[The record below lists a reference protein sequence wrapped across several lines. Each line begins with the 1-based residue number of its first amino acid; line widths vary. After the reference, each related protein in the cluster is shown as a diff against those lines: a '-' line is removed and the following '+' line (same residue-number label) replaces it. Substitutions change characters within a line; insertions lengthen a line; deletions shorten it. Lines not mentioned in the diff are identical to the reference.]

1 MTQVLSLTR
10 SNRHLTL
17 LSVLL
22 FFCFTTRVF
31 AQDILIPVE
40 TKTNALVLAVS
51 RNKDV
56 NILYLGQ
63 KLSHAQEYGNISSAY
78 KQTTDYSDVLASA
91 YTSAGSRNLAEPA
104 IAVIHGDGN
113 TSVDLKYVSH
123 KTERIDNNR
132 LLTSVVLKDSLYP
145 FWVTLYYKTY
155 VEEDVVEQWC
165 VIRHTEKKNVALTKF
180 ASANLQ
186 LKAGSYWL
194 RQYHGDWAKEMQPE
208 ETLLTHGIKTLDS
221 KLGTRANL
229 FQPALF
235 MVSLDKSATEDEG
248 TVLFGSLSWTGNFRI
263 DLEVDYQDNLRLLA
277 GINNFAST
285 YDLKAGEEFITP
297 AFLYTL
303 SREGKGRAS
312 RNLHNWARNYKLLD
326 GKGTRLTLLNNWEAT
341 YFDFNEEKLATL
353 LKDTKKLGVDLFLLD
368 DGWFAN
374 KYPRND
380 DRAGLGDWQENR
392 QKLPNGISYLV
403 KEAKAND
410 VKFGIWIEPEMV
422 NPKSELYEKHPDW
435 IIRQPGREEHYF
447 RNQLVL
453 DLSNPKVQD
462 FVFGVVNGLLEK
474 NPDLAYIKWDC
485 NAVIYNAY
493 SAHLKN
499 QTHLYVDYVKGLY
512 NVLERIRGKYPTVPM
527 MLCSGGGGR
536 TDYGALQYFT
546 EYWPSDNTD
555 PLERI
560 FIQWEYSYFF
570 PAIAS
575 SNHVTDWGKQSIK
588 YRTDVAMMGKL
599 GFDIVVSKL
608 KPDELAFCQQAIK
621 QYDSVK
627 TIIWQGDQYR
637 LTDPRQHSTA
647 SVLYLDREKST
658 GVMFNYLVSN
668 RYSAGSTQP
677 IRLKGLAPEKIYRL
691 REVNLYPGTLSSIAG
706 EKSFTGEYLM
716 TVGYNPDVRAGRNSV
731 VLKITETNR

>member
-1 MTQVLSLTR
+1 MKHVQQLFSF
-10 SNRHLTL
+10 NGRHAIF
-17 LSVLL
+17 SIVLL
-22 FFCFTTRVF
+22 VCFGAGVS

-40 TKTNALVLAVS
+40 TKTNALVLQVG
-51 RNKDV
+51 RTKDV
-56 NILYLGQ
+56 NILYLGE
-63 KLSHAQEYGNISSAY
+63 KLSHPEEYSNISNAY
-78 KQTTDYSDVLASA
+78 KQAADYSNVLASA
-91 YTSAGSRNLAEPA
+91 YTSAGSRNLVEPA
-104 IAVIHGDGN
+104 ISVVHGDGN
-113 TSVDLKYVSH
+113 TSLDLRYVSH
-123 KTERIDNNR
+123 KTERIDNDR
-132 LLTSVVLKDSLYP
+132 YLTTVVLKDSLYP

-155 VEEDVVEQWC
+155 VDEDVVEQWC
-165 VIRHTEKKNVALTKF
+165 VIRHKEKGRVALSKF

-229 FQPALF
+229 FQPSLF
-235 MVSLDKSATEDEG
+235 MVSLDKPATEEEG

-285 YDLKAGEEFITP
+285 YFPKADEAFTTP
-297 AFLYTL
+297 AFVYTL
-303 SREGKGRAS
+303 SHQGKGRAS
-312 RNLHNWARNYKLLD
+312 RNLHDWARNYKLVD
-326 GKGTRLTLLNNWEAT
+326 GKGSRLTLLNNWEAT
-341 YFDFNEEKLATL
+341 YFNFNEEKLAAL

-403 KEAKAND
+403 REAAAND

-435 IIRQPGREEHYF
+435 VIRQPGREEHYF

-474 NPDLAYIKWDC
+474 NPTLAYIKWDC

-493 SAHLKN
+493 SAHLKE
-499 QTHLYVDYVKGLY
+499 QTHLYIDYVRGLY
-512 NVLERIRGKYPTVPM
+512 NVLERIRSKYPTVPM

-608 KPDELAFCQQAIK
+608 KPDELAYCQEAVK

-627 TIIWQGDQYR
+627 AVIWQGDQYR
-637 LTDPRQHSTA
+637 LADPRQNSVA
-647 SVLYLDREKST
+647 SVLYLDKDKNT
-658 GVMFNYLVSN
+658 GVLFNYLVSN
-668 RYSAGSTQP
+668 RYGAGSTQP
-677 IRLKGLAPEKIYRL
+677 IRLKGLAPEKKYRL
-691 REVNLYPGTLSSIAG
+691 REVNLYPGTTSSILS
-706 EKSFTGEYLM
+706 EKTYTGEYLM
-716 TVGYNPDVRAGRNSV
+716 TVGFNPDVRSGRNSV
-731 VLKITETNR
+731 VVKLTQANR

>member
-1 MTQVLSLTR
+1 MK
-10 SNRHLTL
+10 H
-17 LSVLL
+17 VLL
-22 FFCFTTRVF
+22 LPRTNRFPALLAFTLCFCFTTNVF
-31 AQDILIPVE
+31 AQEILIPVE
-40 TKTNALVLAVS
+40 TKTNALVLKVGS
-51 RNKDV
+51 NKDV
-56 NILYLGQ
+56 NILYLGK
-63 KLSHAQEYGNISSAY
+63 KLSHAEEYGNISGAY
-78 KQTTDYSDVLASA
+78 KQTADYSNVLASA
-91 YTSAGSRNLAEPA
+91 YTPAGARNLAEPA
-104 IAVIHGDGN
+104 ISVVHSDGN
-113 TSVDLKYVSH
+113 TSLDLKYVSH
-123 KTERIDNNR
+123 KVERVDNNR
-132 LLTSVVLKDSLYP
+132 FLTSVVLKDNLYP

-155 VEEDVVEQWC
+155 VNEDVVEQWC
-165 VIRHTEKKNVALTKF
+165 VIRHTEKGQVTLSKF

-208 ETLLTHGIKTLDS
+208 ETQLTHGIKTLDS

-235 MVSLDKSATEDEG
+235 MVSLEKPATEDEG

-263 DLEVDYQDNLRLLA
+263 DLEVDYQDNLRVLA

-285 YDLKAGEEFITP
+285 YYLKSGEAFTTP

-303 SREGKGRAS
+303 SHQGKGRAS
-312 RNLHNWARNYKLLD
+312 RSLHDWARNYQLLD
-326 GKGTRLTLLNNWEAT
+326 GKGSRLTLLNNWEAT
-341 YFDFNEEKLATL
+341 YFNFNEEKLAAL

-392 QKLPNGISYLV
+392 KKLPNGISYLV
-403 KEAKAND
+403 KEATAND

-462 FVFGVVNGLLEK
+462 FVFGVVNGLLEQ
-474 NPDLAYIKWDC
+474 NPELAYIKWDC

-499 QTHLYVDYVKGLY
+499 QTHLYIDYVRGLY
-512 NVLERIRGKYPTVPM
+512 NVLERIRSKYPTVPM

-575 SNHVTDWGKQSIK
+575 SNHVTDWGKQPIK

-599 GFDIVVSKL
+599 GFDIVVSQL
-608 KPDELAFCQQAIK
+608 KSDELAFCQDAIK

-627 TIIWQGDQYR
+627 TVIWRGDQYR
-637 LTDPRQHSTA
+637 LTDPRQNSVA
-647 SVLYLDREKST
+647 SVLYLDKAQT
-658 GVMFNYLVSN
+658 NGVLFNYLVSN
-668 RYSAGSTQP
+668 RYGAGRTHP
-677 IRLKGLAPEKIYRL
+677 IRLKGLAPEKNYRL
-691 REVNLYPGTLSSIAG
+691 REVNLYPGSRSSIMS
-706 EKSFTGEYLM
+706 EKIYTGEYLM
-716 TVGYNPDVRAGRNSV
+716 TVGFNPDVRAGRNSV
-731 VLKITETNR
+731 VVKLTQAE